1 VNDHLDFSPLSDT
14 EREAAKERVH
24 KDRPEADRPMPPPA
38 DAEAPEVAASRLFG
52 RPPDALWPY
61 RDVNCAVLFW
71 VCRWNVVEDGNS
83 EKQIRPQCWF
93 ADGGWHLAHWP
104 APRPLYNLNEINSH
118 PNAQVV
124 VCEGEKAAD
133 AASRIFPNSV
143 AATSCGGAQA
153 THLSDW
159 APLER
164 RQVLI
169 WPDNDPAGEKYA
181 RDVAIEL
188 KEFGCDI
195 LMVDVAALVAIDG
208 GARGNSFD
216 PVGWDAAD
224 AFTDW
229 SDHDALRET
238 AARLAE
244 PFDQGPNYVSFGPY
258 TMNVGGLMVKKIG
271 SGDSKRTETAWI
283 SAPFEVLGACRD
295 PQGHGWGKMLRW
307 RDADGR
313 EHVCQVADHD
323 LHGDPAML
331 CAKLAD
337 VGLRIERKGQRDFA
351 DYLSVVDAR
360 SRVTVV
366 PPRASFVLPGETIG
380 GRGSERVILDPTGQ
394 GLYEARATIDDWRN
408 GVALLARGQ
417 LLPVLAIS
425 TALSGPL
432 LHLIGLEGGGVHS
445 SDRRQS
451 ERRRC

>member
-1 VNDHLDFSPLSDT
+1 
-14 EREAAKERVH
+14 
-24 KDRPEADRPMPPPA
+24 
-38 DAEAPEVAASRLFG
+38 
-52 RPPDALWPY
+52 
-61 RDVNCAVLFW
+61 
-71 VCRWNVVEDGNS
+71 
-83 EKQIRPQCWF
+83 
-93 ADGGWHLAHWP
+93 
-104 APRPLYNLNEINSH
+104 
-118 PNAQVV
+118 
-124 VCEGEKAAD
+124 
-133 AASRIFPNSV
+133 
-143 AATSCGGAQA
+143 
-153 THLSDW
+153 
-159 APLER
+159 
-164 RQVLI
+164 
-169 WPDNDPAGEKYA
+169 
-181 RDVAIEL
+181 
-188 KEFGCDI
+188 
-195 LMVDVAALVAIDG
+195 
-208 GARGNSFD
+208 
-216 PVGWDAAD
+216 
-224 AFTDW
+224 
-229 SDHDALRET
+229 
-238 AARLAE
+238 
-244 PFDQGPNYVSFGPY
+244 
-258 TMNVGGLMVKKIG
+258 
-271 SGDSKRTETAWI
+271 
-283 SAPFEVLGACRD
+283 VLGACRD

-331 CAKLAD
+331 CAKLAE